1 MKISAQ
7 YDDGIPVGNWENKYE
22 TKNFIAKYLV
32 DQFLRTVKQLILKY
46 GDEIDSINEIGC
58 GEGYLSSFTLSL
70 NVASVKACDFS
81 EKIVNFAQK
90 RESNVHFY
98 IGNIYDL
105 KRENDNADLVICC
118 EVLEHL
124 ENPEKALDK
133 LSKIANK
140 YLLISVP
147 NEPIWRVLNVAR
159 GAHLKRF
166 GNTPGH
172 INHWTSKQF
181 YELVSNYMQ
190 IIEIRKPLPW
200 TILFLK
206 KEYEK

>member
-1 MKISAQ
+1 
-7 YDDGIPVGNWENKYE
+7 
-22 TKNFIAKYLV
+22 
-32 DQFLRTVKQLILKY
+32 
-46 GDEIDSINEIGC
+46 
-58 GEGYLSSFTLSL
+58 
-70 NVASVKACDFS
+70 VKACDFS

-90 RESNVHFY
+90 RENNVHFY
-98 IGNIYDL
+98 IRNIYDL